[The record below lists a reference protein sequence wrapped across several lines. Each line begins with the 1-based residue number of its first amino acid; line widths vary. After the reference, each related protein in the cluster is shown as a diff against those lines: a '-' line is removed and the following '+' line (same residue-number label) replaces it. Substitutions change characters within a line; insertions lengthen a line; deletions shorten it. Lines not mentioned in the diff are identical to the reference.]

1 LDNLPAAKIYC
12 NCTNC
17 IDCLFSGGRIAFSL
31 IHPITHFPDLLP
43 LPGKNKKMKLTKE
56 NFECVKD
63 DNSEEEE
70 NRQWE
75 NSQVVFDE
83 FEEYLRT
90 KNYSDKLVQRQLE
103 YSSFFVMSYFFV
115 YEDVL
120 SVLETDDTTI
130 RKFLGNWY
138 IRKNLSPNL
147 KEMKEI
153 LSALFD
159 FFEFLFKRDLITDE
173 QFEIIKAVCKD
184 KDWFENRLKTYKTTD
199 TKGFKTWIDEYDYD
213 W

>member
-1 LDNLPAAKIYC
+1 
-12 NCTNC
+12 
-17 IDCLFSGGRIAFSL
+17 
-31 IHPITHFPDLLP
+31 
-43 LPGKNKKMKLTKE
+43 MKLTKE
-56 NFECVKD
+56 NFECIKE
-63 DNSEEEE
+63 DNSEEED

-75 NSQVVFDE
+75 NSQVVFDV
-83 FEEYLRT
+83 FEEYLRN
-90 KNYSDKLVQRQLE
+90 KNYNDKMVQRQLE

-138 IRKNLSPNL
+138 IRKNWSPNL

-159 FFEFLFKRDLITDE
+159 FFEFLCKRELITDE
-173 QFEIIKAVCKD
+173 QFETIKQVCKD
-184 KDWFENRLKTYKTTD
+184 KEWFEYRLKTYKTTD
-199 TKGFKTWIDEYDYD
+199 KKGFRTWIEEYDYD

>member
-1 LDNLPAAKIYC
+1 
-12 NCTNC
+12 
-17 IDCLFSGGRIAFSL
+17 
-31 IHPITHFPDLLP
+31 
-43 LPGKNKKMKLTKE
+43 MKLTKE
-56 NFECVKD
+56 NFECIKD
-63 DNSEEEE
+63 DNSEEED

-75 NSQVVFDE
+75 NTQVVFDE
-83 FEEYLRT
+83 FEEYLRK

-120 SVLETDDTTI
+120 SVLETDDSTI

-138 IRKNLSPNL
+138 IRKNMSPNL
-147 KEMKEI
+147 KEMMEI

-159 FFEFLFKRDLITDE
+159 FFEFLFTRELITDE
-173 QFEIIKAVCKD
+173 QFEIIKQVCID
-184 KDWFENRLKTYKTTD
+184 KVWFENRLKTYNTSDIKN
-199 TKGFKTWIDEYDYD
+199 FKAWIDEYNYD

>member
-1 LDNLPAAKIYC
+1 
-12 NCTNC
+12 
-17 IDCLFSGGRIAFSL
+17 
-31 IHPITHFPDLLP
+31 
-43 LPGKNKKMKLTKE
+43 MKLTKE
-56 NFECVKD
+56 NFECVKE
-63 DNSEEEE
+63 DNSEEED

-75 NSQVVFDE
+75 NTQVVFDE
-83 FEEYLRT
+83 FEEFLRN
-90 KNYSDKLVQRQLE
+90 KNYNDKLVQRQLE

-120 SVLETDDTTI
+120 SVLDTDDITI

-138 IRKNLSPNL
+138 IRKNWSPNL

-159 FFEFLFKRDLITDE
+159 FFEFLCKRELITDE
-173 QFEIIKAVCKD
+173 QFETLKQVCKD
-184 KDWFENRLKTYKTTD
+184 KEWFENRLKTYKTTD
-199 TKGFKTWIDEYDYD
+199 TKGFKDWIDEYNYD

>member
-1 LDNLPAAKIYC
+1 
-12 NCTNC
+12 
-17 IDCLFSGGRIAFSL
+17 
-31 IHPITHFPDLLP
+31 
-43 LPGKNKKMKLTKE
+43 MKLTKE

-63 DNSEEEE
+63 DNSEEED

-75 NSQVVFDE
+75 NTQVVLDE
-83 FEEYLRT
+83 FEEYLRK

-120 SVLETDDTTI
+120 SVLETDDSTV

-138 IRKNLSPNL
+138 IRKNMSPNL
-147 KEMKEI
+147 KEMMEI

-159 FFEFLFKRDLITDE
+159 FFEFLFTREVINDE
-173 QFEIIKAVCKD
+173 QFEIIK
-184 KDWFENRLKTYKTTD
+184 
-199 TKGFKTWIDEYDYD
+199 
-213 W
+213 

>member
-1 LDNLPAAKIYC
+1 
-12 NCTNC
+12 
-17 IDCLFSGGRIAFSL
+17 
-31 IHPITHFPDLLP
+31 
-43 LPGKNKKMKLTKE
+43 MKLTKE